1 MIRAAVALFGAG
13 VASFLA
19 PCVLPLVPA
28 YVGMLVGVASDGSS
42 SRSESGGADGRRALV
57 GSALAFVGGFTAV
70 FVAFGTAAG
79 AIGSAYDRA
88 RGTVQLIGGVAVVLF
103 GLAMLGRVRGPFART
118 VRLFA
123 VGPAG
128 STGPGTTSARATARS
143 AAGPGPARAAVMG
156 VTFGAAWTPCVGPL
170 LGAALVT
177 ASRSGGP
184 WRGGVLLAA
193 YAAGLGAPFVAAALG
208 LDAFPARARS
218 VLRVGRRPGVLAQ
231 RVGGV
236 VLVALGL
243 LVVSGR
249 YSGLVSALAR
259 LRA

>member
-28 YVGMLVGVASDGSS
+28 YVGMMVGVVSDGSS
-42 SRSESGGADGRRALV
+42 GPSGSGDTAVGRRALV
-57 GSALAFVGGFTAV
+57 GSSLAFVAGFTAV

-79 AIGSAYDRA
+79 AIGSAYERA
-88 RGTVQLIGGVAVVLF
+88 RGAVQLVGGVAVVVF
-103 GLAMLGRVRGPFART
+103 GLAMLGRVRGPLARTARPFAR
-118 VRLFA
+118 R
-123 VGPAG
+123 PAATD
-128 STGPGTTSARATARS
+128 TGATARS
-143 AAGPGPARAAVMG
+143 GRVGAGPARAAVMG

-208 LDAFPARARS
+208 LDAFPGLARS
-218 VLRVGRRPGVLAQ
+218 VLRAGRRPGATLQ

-236 VLVALGL
+236 VLVVLGV